1 MGIFN
6 VELEK
11 VVDDLYEIEIG
22 FGLEDKLISDL
33 KNGLVGNIRKFAVI
47 TDSIVKNLYADLILS
62 KLIEKSH

>member
-6 VELEK
+6 VELER
-11 VVDDLYEIEIG
+11 VVDDSYEIEIG
-22 FGLEDKLISDL
+22 FGLEDKLIPDL
-33 KNGLVGNIRKFAVI
+33 KNGLVGNISKFAVI

>member
-6 VELEK
+6 VELER
-11 VVDDLYEIEIG
+11 VVDDSYEIEIG

-33 KNGLVGNIRKFAVI
+33 KNGLVGNISKFAVI